1 MGFGQFV
8 NEMLEPTCECGG
20 AINEEGVC
28 ETCGKL
34 AVEETA
40 EPGPTEEGEFPDI
53 TAENDP
59 NDLNN
64 VNLTDDDSVLEKNDK
79 SRAEVLKTASKKFPN
94 ISAKGAQA
102 GLGKMKGKD
111 FKEKVKKNF
120 QWADKP
126 EAAAAAYIRKATKK
140 EPKDV

>member
-40 EPGPTEEGEFPDI
+40 EPVPTEEGEFPDI

-64 VNLTDDDSVLEKNDK
+64 VSLTDDESVLEKKDK
-79 SRAEVLKTASKKFPN
+79 SRAEVLKTASNKFPN
-94 ISAKGAQA
+94 ISAKGAKA
-102 GLGKMKGKD
+102 GPRKNERKGFQRKGQ
-111 FKEKVKKNF
+111 KEFSVG
-120 QWADKP
+120 
-126 EAAAAAYIRKATKK
+126 
-140 EPKDV
+140 